1 MAIDRRSVEHT
12 VKELLKNG
20 TPKWVSHPEDY
31 RGMVN
36 EWHAQAK
43 QNLLEECRAYRYQ
56 DQALLANPEGRRVNM
71 MPAAVFMRK
80 LRAAGLTCFSHDSQ
94 LADGSASLFVLMPTP
109 RGGEFEPVSSIQV
122 PLMWEWSTIR
132 LDPRTELPSGFRDIG
147 WRSAV
152 RCLITRGALTEEQ
165 AHAIFGAPRESYV
178 SRIYR
183 RMLCEH
189 RNGGKRYAPKAN

>member
-1 MAIDRRSVEHT
+1 
-12 VKELLKNG
+12 
-20 TPKWVSHPEDY
+20 
-31 RGMVN
+31 MVN

-43 QNLLEECRAYRYQ
+43 ENLLEECYAYKYPDQ
-56 DQALLANPEGRRVNM
+56 DLLSDPVGRRVNI

-80 LRAAGLTCFSHDSQ
+80 LRTEAKLTCFSHDSQ
-94 LADGSASLFVLMPTP
+94 LNDGSASLFVLVPNTD
-109 RGGEFEPVSSIQV
+109 GGKFEPICSIQV

-132 LDPRTELPSGFRDIG
+132 LDPKTELPAGFRDIG

-152 RCLITRGALTEEQ
+152 RCLITRGILTEQ
-165 AHAIFGAPRESYV
+165 RAHEIFGKPREHPV

-189 RNGGKRYAPKAN
+189 RNGGKRRAA